1 MINIASM
8 PIGSV
13 IKVYLDNEQKLANGV
28 VLKLENNKV
37 MILQLNKDKSIV
49 NITIKDCILEDI
61 EFSTT
66 VDRKYLITLYKAIR
80 EMYVQM

>member
-1 MINIASM
+1 MINIASI

>member
-1 MINIASM
+1 MINIAST